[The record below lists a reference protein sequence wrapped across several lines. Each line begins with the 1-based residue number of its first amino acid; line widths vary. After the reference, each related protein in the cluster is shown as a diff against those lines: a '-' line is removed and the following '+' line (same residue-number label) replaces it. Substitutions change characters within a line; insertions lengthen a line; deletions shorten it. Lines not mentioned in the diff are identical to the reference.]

1 MLEKALTGG
10 SGYKAWMAFL
20 LAVFAAG
27 LFFYLRQ
34 LEYGLGVTGMSR
46 DVSWGLYIA
55 QFTFLVGIAASAVML
70 VLPYYL
76 HDYRAFGKIT
86 VLGEFLAVAS
96 VMMCGLFIFV
106 NLGQSPRVLFVILH
120 AQPKSVLFW
129 DMFVL
134 NVYLILNIITG
145 WTVLGCDRKGVPP
158 PRWVKPLI
166 YLSIPWAISIHTMT
180 AFIYA
185 GLPGRSFWLT
195 ALMAPRFLAAAFASG
210 PALLILI
217 CLVLKKYGNFDA
229 GEKAVQALARIVA
242 YALAVSIFFVLVELF
257 TVFYSGVP
265 EHEEH
270 FRYLYAGIDGRGNL
284 APWMWTSAV
293 LAVGALAALIHPRAR
308 KSERVL
314 AAACAAVFAAFWIEK
329 GLGLVVTGFIPS
341 PLGSVSEYVPTGPE
355 IAVALGVWAAGFLVL
370 TVLYKVFVDV
380 RRAGGDDVPFADGVR
395 NGP

>member
-10 SGYKAWMAFL
+10 PGYRAWMAFL
-20 LAVFAAG
+20 LAVLATG

-34 LEYGLGVTGMSR
+34 LELGLGVTGMSR

-76 HDYRAFGKIT
+76 HDYQAFGKIT

-106 NLGQSPRVLFVILH
+106 NLGQPQRVLFVLLH

-134 NVYLILNIITG
+134 NVYLVLNIITG
-145 WTVLGCDRKGVPP
+145 WTVLGCDRKGIPP

-217 CLVLKKYGNFDA
+217 CLVLKKWANFDA
-229 GEKAVQALARIVA
+229 GEKALQALARIVA

-257 TVFYSGVP
+257 TVFYSGIP
-265 EHEEH
+265 EHEDH
-270 FRYLYAGIDGRGNL
+270 FRYLYAGIDGHGNL
-284 APWMWTSAV
+284 APWMWTSV
-293 LAVGALAALIHPRAR
+293 ILAVGALAALIHPRTR
-308 KSERVL
+308 RNEHFL

-329 GLGLVVTGFIPS
+329 GLGLVVTGFIPT
-341 PLGSVSEYVPTGPE
+341 PLGSVTEYVPTGPE

-370 TVLYKVFVDV
+370 SALYRVFVAV
-380 RRAGGDDVPFADGVR
+380 RREGGSFEPSADGVR